1 MTRAGWTMGRCGT
14 DVTRSRFLAGLLAG
28 LLASAGLGLAAQ
40 PVAAQAYPNRPIRA
54 IVPFAAGSA
63 TDIVARAF
71 GDRMS
76 QALGQPI
83 VIENRPGA
91 NGLIGADAV
100 AKAQPDG
107 YTILIGTNSTNAAAP
122 ALFNNVPFDMFKD
135 FQPVSF
141 LCSVPLIVAVAND
154 VPARTLGELIQLA
167 KTRNDLTFA
176 SASASQRVST
186 EMLLAMTG
194 IKMTHVPYRQGP
206 TAMQD
211 LIANRVTLFTADLGV
226 MLPQVRANMVRA
238 LAVTSAA
245 RSPQVPDL
253 PTVDEAAGLKGYE
266 LIAWFAMFTPAN
278 VPPDVVAR
286 LNAAVREA
294 AKAPELQAAL
304 TASLGMLVAP
314 SSPEELA
321 TRVREES
328 AKWLQAA
335 SVAGI
340 EKQ

>member
-1 MTRAGWTMGRCGT
+1 MTGAEAKARMSGGRAWVGSL
-14 DVTRSRFLAGLLAG
+14 VLAGILALG
-28 LLASAGLGLAAQ
+28 ALAQSGPAAAQ
-40 PVAAQAYPNRPIRA
+40 NYPNRPIRV

-76 QALGQPI
+76 QTLGQSL

-91 NGLIGADAV
+91 NGMIGASAV
-100 AKAQPDG
+100 AKADADG

-122 ALFNNVPFDMFKD
+122 ALFNNVPFDMHRD

-141 LCSVPLIVAVAND
+141 LCSVPLIVAVSNE
-154 VPARTLGELIQLA
+154 VPAKTLAELIALA
-167 KTRNDLTFA
+167 KTRTDLTFA

-206 TAMQD
+206 AAMQD

-226 MLPQVRANMVRA
+226 MLPQVRANTVRA
-238 LAVTSAA
+238 LAVTSTT
-245 RSPQVPDL
+245 RSPQFPDL
-253 PTVDEAAGLKGYE
+253 PTVDEAAGVKGYE
-266 LIAWFAMFTPAN
+266 LIAWFAMFTPTG
-278 VPPDVVAR
+278 VPAEVVTK
-286 LNAAVREA
+286 LNAAVRA
-294 AKAPELQAAL
+294 AATAPELQNAL
-304 TASLGMLVAP
+304 STSLGMQIAP
-314 SSPEELA
+314 STPEELA
-321 TRVREES
+321 ERVRVE
-328 AKWLQAA
+328 AVKWMEAA
-335 SVAGI
+335 AVAGI